1 MRRPASYS
9 SRGPLLCRLV
19 AAEVMTPPISGFL
32 VTADSAR
39 AFGRASPSQG
49 GPRPALLQPLKV
61 TVTWICTS
69 RFGAWPGSAEAG
81 AFRRRPGSNLVY
93 PLTMAALEGVHPWR
107 RRMYRRGEDGLGRRR
122 RAPDAGGEPGSV
134 RRGPRPALRI
144 TRGFLLAARQCGRVV
159 LLEEGKQ
166 AFPDFAAQRRDGI
179 TIYGSRHGDQ
189 FYRRAGRVFNEY
201 VTAAP
206 VAV

>member
-61 TVTWICTS
+61 TVTWIS
-69 RFGAWPGSAEAG
+69 
-81 AFRRRPGSNLVY
+81 L
-93 PLTMAALEGVHPWR
+93 AALAPGPDRPRRVPFAAGRDPIWCIRLPWR
-107 RRMYRRGEDGLGRRR
+107 RWREFTPGGGGCTGRGEDGLGRRR

-144 TRGFLLAARQCGRVV
+144 TRGFLLAARQRGRVV
-159 LLEEGKQ
+159 LLEEGKE
-166 AFPDFAAQRRDGI
+166 AFPDFPAQRRDGI

-189 FYRRAGRVFNEY
+189 FHRRAGRVFNEY
-201 VTAAP
+201 VTVAP